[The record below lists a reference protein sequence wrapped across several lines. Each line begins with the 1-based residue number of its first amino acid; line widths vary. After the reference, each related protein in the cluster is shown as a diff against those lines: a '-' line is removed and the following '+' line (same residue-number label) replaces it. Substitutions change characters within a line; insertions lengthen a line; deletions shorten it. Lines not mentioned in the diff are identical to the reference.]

1 MTAKTRSCFKAPD
14 QVVVVRV
21 PKDHPNFAHACE
33 CIAQGVK
40 KGYSVQVFLHGPAV
54 GAWLMDDRDGLRAL
68 ANKPQ
73 VRVGVCQAAW
83 QRLIQQQRAPS
94 DPPFPVMSLIAIW
107 DAIGQAKAV
116 SCFGWGQWPDHWP
129 SVSTENPASNR
140 EGEGQR
146 TQAYGVMIAYAP
158 SSADRDSLLEWVL
171 AGATLDL
178 DLVVAFAGD
187 GASELE
193 DEAAKRWAQVKD
205 HDLAKVVTEPIIAED
220 NQTTRADAHGPL
232 RGRKW
237 LVM

>member
-129 SVSTENPASNR
+129 SVSTENPTSNR
-140 EGEGQR
+140 AVEGQR
-146 TQAYGVMIAYAP
+146 TQAYGVMIAYGP

-171 AGATLDL
+171 AGAALEL
-178 DLVVAFAGD
+178 DLVVAFVSEGV
-187 GASELE
+187 SELD
-193 DEAAKRWAQVKD
+193 DEPAKRWAQVRD
-205 HDLAKVVTEPIIAED
+205 HDLAKVMTESSLTEH
-220 NQTTRADAHGPL
+220 NQPTSSDARML
-232 RGRKW
+232 LSERKW

>member
-21 PKDHPNFAHACE
+21 PQDHLNFAHACE

-54 GAWLMDDRDGLRAL
+54 GAWLMDDRHGLRAL
-68 ANKPQ
+68 ADEPQ

-83 QRLIQQQRAPS
+83 QRLVRDQGVT
-94 DPPFPVMSLIAIW
+94 DNPPYPVMSLIAIW
-107 DAIGQAKAV
+107 DAMGQATAV
-116 SCFGWGQWPDHWP
+116 SCFGWGQWPDHEP
-129 SVSTENPASNR
+129 SAAAEDPRSNR
-140 EGEGQR
+140 ESEGQGAQ
-146 TQAYGVMIAYAP
+146 TYGVMIAYGP

-187 GASELE
+187 GASELK
-193 DEAAKRWAQVKD
+193 DEPAKRWAQVKD
-205 HDLAKVVTEPIIAED
+205 HGLAKVVTESIIAQD
-220 NQTTRADAHGPL
+220 NQTTRADAHIPL
-232 RGRKW
+232 SGRKW

>member
-54 GAWLMDDRDGLRAL
+54 GEWLVGVQDVLWAL
-68 ANKPQ
+68 ANNPQ

-83 QRLIQQQRAPS
+83 QRLIQQQRAPR

-116 SCFGWGQWPDHWP
+116 SCFGWGQWPDHWLAAP
-129 SVSTENPASNR
+129 TEDPTSNR

-146 TQAYGVMIAYAP
+146 AQSYGVMIAYGP

-178 DLVVAFAGD
+178 DLVVVFAGD

-205 HDLAKVVTEPIIAED
+205 HDLAKVVTESIIGQD
-220 NQTTRADAHGPL
+220 NQTTSRGAHIPL
-232 RGRKW
+232 SGRKW

>member
-1 MTAKTRSCFKAPD
+1 MTTKTPPCFKAPD

-21 PKDHPNFAHACE
+21 PEDHPNFVHACE

-54 GAWLMDDRDGLRAL
+54 GEWLMGDRDGLRAL
-68 ANKPQ
+68 ANEPQ

-83 QRLIQQQRAPS
+83 QRLVR
-94 DPPFPVMSLIAIW
+94 DHGVTDNPPYPVMSLIAIW
-107 DAIGQAKAV
+107 DAMAQVLVV
-116 SCFGWGQWPDHWP
+116 SCFGWGQWPEHWP
-129 SVSTENPASNR
+129 SAPNDALTSSQ
-140 EGEGQR
+140 EGEGQS

-171 AGATLDL
+171 AGATLEL

-187 GASELE
+187 GAVELE
-193 DEAAKRWAQVKD
+193 DAPAQRWAQVKD
-205 HDLAKVVTEPIIAED
+205 HGLAQVVTESIITED
-220 NQTTRADAHGPL
+220 NQTTSRDAHISL
-232 RGRKW
+232 SGRKW